1 MATRHSRK
9 TSGSGKND
17 LSAAQGKVEA
27 PQAGNSETHL
37 SEDERRRMVAEAA
50 YYRAEQ
56 RGFSAGGE
64 VDDWLTAER
73 EISQR
78 LQSIDTTRRSGTTG
92 TTGTTMGVVARPD
105 GARMETRT
113 A

>member
-1 MATRHSRK
+1 MATKYSRK
-9 TSGSGKND
+9 TSGSGRKD
-17 LSAAQGKVEA
+17 SSASQAKVESEH
-27 PQAGNSETHL
+27 AGNSETRL
-37 SEDERRRMVAEAA
+37 SEDERRRMIAEAA

-73 EISQR
+73 EISQL
-78 LQSIDTTRRSGTTG
+78 LQSRDISRRSGTTR
-92 TTGTTMGVVARPD
+92 VATPAGAKPG
-105 GARMETRT
+105 GARMETRP